1 MTQGGPVVSAMGV
14 TGAGSKAMRG
24 DLGVRTIREEIR
36 A

>member
-1 MTQGGPVVSAMGV
+1 MGV